1 MQRLQ
6 KIIAGAGFTS
16 RRKAE
21 QLIKEGRVKV
31 DGEVVRELGV
41 KADPGNQEIR
51 VNGRLL
57 KKNPEKIYILLN
69 KPPGY
74 VTTLKDPQG
83 RPTVISLLKGIKQR
97 VFPVGRL
104 DLETRGA
111 LLLTNDGEL
120 ANKIIHPSYSVKK
133 TYIARVY
140 GSPSNASLKK
150 LTEGIELEGRL
161 TAPARIKEIKSSR
174 RSSLFKIIIHEG
186 RKRQVRKMFAAVGHP
201 VLELTRTA
209 YGHLKLGDLP
219 EGQYRML
226 KTKELTQIFRK
237 NST

>member
-51 VNGRLL
+51 VNNRLL
-57 KKNPEKIYILLN
+57 KQNPEKIYILLN

-83 RPTVISLLKGIKQR
+83 RPTVISLLKGIEQR

-120 ANKIIHPSYSVKK
+120 ANKIIHPSYNVKK

-219 EGQYRML
+219 EGRYRML
-226 KTKELTQIFRK
+226 EAKELTQIFRK